1 MSLLRNCGVRK
12 RVGVRLPPLP
22 TPPFKWSS
30 FYLLYVGMLLFKIS
44 FCKGFFREE
53 LQTTNLTK
61 FHFRNEETDTEGK
74 VTLQPFDAESE
85 LECRFL
91 DSYITVLCVIS
102 SYNTSLWPVW
112 EWWWG
117 LKRWPLFSHG
127 NTVLAQV
134 YAEGSFSWR
143 DSRWR
148 RGSFSCSPNVMMDT

>member
-12 RVGVRLPPLP
+12 WVGVRLPPLP

-44 FCKGFFREE
+44 FYKGFFREE

-61 FHFRNEETDTEGK
+61 LHFRNEETDTEGK
-74 VTLQPFDAESE
+74 VTRQPFETESE

-102 SYNTSLWPVW
+102 SCNTSLWPVW
-112 EWWWG
+112 EWWCG
-117 LKRWPLFSHG
+117 LKR

-134 YAEGSFSWR
+134 YAEGTFLWG